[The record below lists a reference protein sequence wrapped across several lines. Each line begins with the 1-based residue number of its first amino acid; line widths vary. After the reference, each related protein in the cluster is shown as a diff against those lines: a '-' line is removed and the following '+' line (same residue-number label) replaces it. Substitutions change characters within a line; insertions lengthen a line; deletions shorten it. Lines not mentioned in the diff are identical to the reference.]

1 MPELSDSKLSVSKQI
16 TADEIETL
24 MKHENLTVS
33 KAAERLDISPAT
45 ARSILGMKTR
55 QHRVRWDEE
64 NIEKLKSMLDKGMS
78 KKDIAQEF
86 GTSEAAIVYQAS
98 IHRFSYSKNHKK
110 KEVRKP
116 VNDIPVSETA
126 DSSENNGSA
135 LIANAWLSPS
145 KIQIFDGSNGRKYV
159 INFENGLVSAVLGK
173 RFDRASLLT
182 IAREFMAIEQLFVE
196 KERAK

>member
-1 MPELSDSKLSVSKQI
+1 MTELSDSKLSVSKQI

-86 GTSEAAIVYQAS
+86 GTSEAAIVYQVS
-98 IHRFSYSKNHKK
+98 MHRFSYAKTIKK
-110 KEVRKP
+110 KEVSKP
-116 VNDIPVSETA
+116 INDIPVSE
-126 DSSENNGSA
+126 SSENNGGDI
-135 LIANAWLSPS
+135 IANAWLSPS
-145 KIQIFDGSNGRKYV
+145 KIQIFDGGNGRKYV

-196 KERAK
+196 KERTK

>member
-1 MPELSDSKLSVSKQI
+1 MTELTDSKLSVSKQI

-98 IHRFSYSKNHKK
+98 IHRFSYENHKK
-110 KEVRKP
+110 KEVSKP
-116 VNDIPVSETA
+116 INDIPVSE
-126 DSSENNGSA
+126 SSENNGST

-145 KIQIFDGSNGRKYV
+145 KIQIFDGGNGRKYV
-159 INFENGLVSAVLGK
+159 INFENGLVSVVFGK

-196 KERAK
+196 KERTK